1 LINSQ
6 GSPTTDDHFF
16 DGREGILTMKS
27 ICSGA
32 VFVLLVMA
40 ISLPQARA
48 GKTQSIE
55 DQVKMGATDY
65 QNFCAACH
73 GKDARGNGP
82 VATELKIAPPSLRNL
97 AARRN
102 GVFDVNE
109 IVKIID
115 GRDMPRAHGT
125 PEMPIWGSL
134 FRFVAE
140 ASGILSSDIEDTEKD
155 AQKHIFAV
163 AKYLETIQEK

>member
-1 LINSQ
+1 MVWRWIMTVKTLCRGLVCALLLS
-6 GSPTTDDHFF
+6 
-16 DGREGILTMKS
+16 
-27 ICSGA
+27 A
-32 VFVLLVMA
+32 VVLPEV
-40 ISLPQARA
+40 RA
-48 GKTQSIE
+48 GKNKTKSVE
-55 DQVKMGATDY
+55 DQVKIGAVDY

-73 GKDARGNGP
+73 GTDARGNGP
-82 VATELKIAPPSLRNL
+82 VAIELKTTPPSLRQL
-97 AARRN
+97 AARRS

-134 FRFVAE
+134 FRYVAE

-155 AQKHIFAV
+155 ARRHILAV

>member
-1 LINSQ
+1 MK
-6 GSPTTDDHFF
+6 
-16 DGREGILTMKS
+16 IL
-27 ICSGA
+27 CSVSFLA
-32 VFVLLVMA
+32 MLALA
-40 ISLPQARA
+40 ISLPKAQAA
-48 GKTQSIE
+48 ETKSAV
-55 DQVKMGATDY
+55 DQVKIGAVDFE
-65 QNFCAACH
+65 NFCAACH

-82 VATELKIAPPSLRNL
+82 VAMELKVAPPSLRKL

-134 FRFVAE
+134 FRFIAE
-140 ASGILSSDIEDTEKD
+140 LSGILQSDIEDSEKD
-155 AQKHIFAV
+155 AQNHIMAI

>member
-1 LINSQ
+1 
-6 GSPTTDDHFF
+6 
-16 DGREGILTMKS
+16 MKS
-27 ICSGA
+27 LCSGA
-32 VFVLLVMA
+32 VLVLLVIA

-82 VATELKIAPPSLRNL
+82 VAMELKIAPPSLRNV

-155 AQKHIFAV
+155 AQKHILAV

>member
-1 LINSQ
+1 MM
-6 GSPTTDDHFF
+6 
-16 DGREGILTMKS
+16 MKS
-27 ICSGA
+27 LGSGA
-32 VFVLLVMA
+32 GFVLIVMVM
-40 ISLPQARA
+40 SLSELRA
-48 GKTQSIE
+48 GKAESID
-55 DQVKMGATDY
+55 DQVKMGAADY

-82 VATELKIAPPSLRNL
+82 VAMELKTAPPSLRKL

-102 GVFDVNE
+102 GVVDAEEV
-109 IVKIID
+109 VKIID

-125 PEMPIWGSL
+125 REMPIWGSL

-155 AQKHIFAV
+155 AQKHILAV
-163 AKYLETIQEK
+163 AKYLESIQEK

>member
-1 LINSQ
+1 
-6 GSPTTDDHFF
+6 
-16 DGREGILTMKS
+16 MKS
-27 ICSGA
+27 FFNGA
-32 VFVLLVMA
+32 VFVLIVMA
-40 ISLPQARA
+40 VALPEAQA
-48 GKTQSIE
+48 GKTESVE
-55 DQVKMGATDY
+55 DQVKMGAVDY
-65 QNFCAACH
+65 ENFCAACH

-82 VATELKIAPPSLRNL
+82 VAMELKTAPPSLRKL

-134 FRFVAE
+134 FRLVAE
-140 ASGILSSDIEDTEKD
+140 LSGILQSDIENSEKD
-155 AQKHIFAV
+155 AQNHILAI
-163 AKYLETIQEK
+163 AKYLKTIQEK

>member
-1 LINSQ
+1 MIRKPLCRGLACALLVI
-6 GSPTTDDHFF
+6 
-16 DGREGILTMKS
+16 
-27 ICSGA
+27 A
-32 VFVLLVMA
+32 VF
-40 ISLPQARA
+40 LPEARA
-48 GKTQSIE
+48 NGNKTESAE
-55 DQVKMGATDY
+55 DQVKMGAVDY

-82 VATELKIAPPSLRNL
+82 VAVELKTAPPSLRNL

-115 GRDMPRAHGT
+115 GRAMPRAHGT

-140 ASGILSSDIEDTEKD
+140 ASGILSSNIEDTEKD
-155 AQKHIFAV
+155 AQKHILAV

>member
-1 LINSQ
+1 M
-6 GSPTTDDHFF
+6 
-16 DGREGILTMKS
+16 MKS
-27 ICSGA
+27 LGSGA
-32 VFVLLVMA
+32 GFVLIVMVM
-40 ISLPQARA
+40 SLSELRA
-48 GKTQSIE
+48 GKAESID
-55 DQVKMGATDY
+55 DQVKMGAADY

-82 VATELKIAPPSLRNL
+82 VAMELKTAPPSLRKL

-102 GVFDVNE
+102 GVFDAEEV
-109 IVKIID
+109 VKIID

-125 PEMPIWGSL
+125 REMPIWGSL

-155 AQKHIFAV
+155 AQKHILAV
-163 AKYLETIQEK
+163 AKYLESIQEK

>member
-1 LINSQ
+1 
-6 GSPTTDDHFF
+6 
-16 DGREGILTMKS
+16 MKS
-27 ICSGA
+27 LYSGA

-40 ISLPQARA
+40 MSLSEARA
-48 GKTQSIE
+48 GKTETNE
-55 DQVKMGATDY
+55 DQVKMGSADY

-73 GKDARGNGP
+73 GMDARGNGP
-82 VATELKIAPPSLRNL
+82 VAMELKIAPPSLRKL

-109 IVKIID
+109 VVKIID

-140 ASGILSSDIEDTEKD
+140 LSGILQSDIEDSEKD
-155 AQKHIFAV
+155 AQNHIVAI

>member
-1 LINSQ
+1 
-6 GSPTTDDHFF
+6 
-16 DGREGILTMKS
+16 MKS
-27 ICSGA
+27 FWSGTA
-32 VFVLLVMA
+32 VVLLAFSM
-40 ISLPQARA
+40 SLPNARA
-48 GKTQSIE
+48 GQTGSVE
-55 DQVKMGATDY
+55 DQIKMGAADY

-82 VATELKIAPPSLRNL
+82 VAMELKTTPPSLRKL

-125 PEMPIWGSL
+125 REMPIWGSL

-140 ASGILSSDIEDTEKD
+140 ASGILSSDMEDTEKD
-155 AQKHIFAV
+155 AQKHLLAV

>member
-1 LINSQ
+1 
-6 GSPTTDDHFF
+6 
-16 DGREGILTMKS
+16 
-27 ICSGA
+27 
-32 VFVLLVMA
+32 MA
-40 ISLPQARA
+40 MSLSEARA
-48 GKTQSIE
+48 GKTETNE
-55 DQVKMGATDY
+55 DQVKMGSADY

-73 GKDARGNGP
+73 GMDARGNGP
-82 VATELKIAPPSLRNL
+82 VAVELKIAPPSLRKL

-102 GVFDVNE
+102 GVFDENE

-140 ASGILSSDIEDTEKD
+140 LSGILQSDIEDSEKD
-155 AQKHIFAV
+155 AQNHIVAI

>member
-1 LINSQ
+1 MM
-6 GSPTTDDHFF
+6 
-16 DGREGILTMKS
+16 MKS
-27 ICSGA
+27 LGNGA
-32 VFVLLVMA
+32 GFVLIVMTM
-40 ISLPQARA
+40 SLSELRA
-48 GKTQSIE
+48 GKAESID
-55 DQVKMGATDY
+55 DQVKMGAADY

-82 VATELKIAPPSLRNL
+82 VAMELKTAPPSLRKL

-102 GVFDVNE
+102 GVFDAEEV
-109 IVKIID
+109 VKIID

-125 PEMPIWGSL
+125 REMPIWGSL

-155 AQKHIFAV
+155 AQKHILAV
-163 AKYLETIQEK
+163 AKYLESIQEK